1 MSRIGKAIIKV
12 PAGVSV
18 HRDGG
23 VVTVKGPKGTLEQYV
38 HPDITYTLENDEL
51 QVHRPT
57 DQKRHRELHGL
68 YRSLINSLIIG
79 VTDGFVKEMEL
90 IGVGYKA
97 EAKGQILEMS
107 LGFSHG
113 IQFVMPE
120 GIVVTTETLKGQP
133 PKITL
138 KSIDKQLLGFVAA
151 KIRSLRPPEP
161 YKGKGI
167 RFVGEV
173 IRRKAGKTSG
183 KGGKK

>member
-1 MSRIGKAIIKV
+1 MSRIGKAIIKI
-12 PAGVSV
+12 PASVSISRV
-18 HRDGG
+18 GG
-23 VVTVKGPKGTLEQYV
+23 MVTVKGPKGTLTQYV
-38 HPDITYTLENDEL
+38 HPDITYTLENGDL
-51 QVHRPT
+51 QVQRPS

-68 YRSLINSLIIG
+68 YRSLLNNLVTG
-79 VTDGFVKEMEL
+79 VTEGFSKEMEL

-120 GIVVTTETLKGQP
+120 GITVATETLKGQP

-151 KIRSLRPPEP
+151 KIRTLRPPEP

-167 RFVGEV
+167 RFVKEV